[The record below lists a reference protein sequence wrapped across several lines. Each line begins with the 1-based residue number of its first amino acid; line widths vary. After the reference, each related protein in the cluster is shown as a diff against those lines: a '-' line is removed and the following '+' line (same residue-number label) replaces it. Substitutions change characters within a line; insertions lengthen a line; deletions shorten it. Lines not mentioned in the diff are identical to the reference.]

1 MLCLFN
7 EKSVVFF
14 MTREQVQAV
23 EDMTETLQARM
34 GEINEIN
41 DSLGRALQQNNGI
54 DEDFESLEAEL
65 NSILDEV

>member
-34 GEINEIN
+34 GEINDIN

>member
-1 MLCLFN
+1 
-7 EKSVVFF
+7 

-34 GEINEIN
+34 GEINDIN